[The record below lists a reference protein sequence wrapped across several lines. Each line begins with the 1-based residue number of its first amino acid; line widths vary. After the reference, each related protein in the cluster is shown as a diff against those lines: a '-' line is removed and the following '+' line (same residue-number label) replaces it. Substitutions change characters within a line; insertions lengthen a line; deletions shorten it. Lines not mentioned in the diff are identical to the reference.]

1 MWVHTNCSCR
11 TCAGRNTPSGRFVSP
26 PTLSFDRPFGVDS
39 PPSPVSPALSIS
51 SDFDLR
57 SPESPYLIPQDTPLS
72 PVSPISPPSSGRSL
86 GPSTLSLDRLFGVD
100 SPPSPLSPTYSIS
113 SDFDFPS
120 PESPYFIP
128 QDVPLS
134 PVSSISP
141 LPPFSP
147 ASEYSTAPP
156 SPVLS
161 ISELTPGDFPSPATP
176 ITDGHV
182 WELCVIPSVRAN
194 PSVFTP
200 YWRTD
205 ASKPFSFTSQV
216 IKEEEIGP
224 LTSPDAPV
232 LPPCPKRTPPKRPER
247 SPGMKKAFS
256 WNTAK
261 SAIAKAGPCS
271 GATDAVAG
279 AEKKPSLIFTN
290 TPWWDNIPPVSPPD
304 SPAVTMVSF
313 SGFSGNHRLPDLGS
327 PPNSSSSP
335 SFSYRQTPSCFY
347 RKSRYITPPTKPAG
361 SFRNIYWTSDTLKNA
376 AEYAALFGQSVQE
389 DEFAWIRYPV
399 SGPHHLCRFDDEDS
413 VYDEDE
419 SFWSDDDDGH
429 DESAHYTNWH
439 DNPTALDLSD
449 PFAEVDA
456 GYSASVLPDDSSIRS
471 SSYSGTAQRKGL
483 AMTAEVMRA
492 SYISSYLTRSAIAGI
507 KEVCIEDPRMMS
519 LDAVIQGFA

>member
-11 TCAGRNTPSGRFVSP
+11 TCAGRNTSSGRPVSP
-26 PTLSFDRPFGVDS
+26 LTLSFDLPFSIDS
-39 PPSPVSPALSIS
+39 PPSPVSPALSMS
-51 SDFDLR
+51 SDFDL
-57 SPESPYLIPQDTPLS
+57 
-72 PVSPISPPSSGRSL
+72 
-86 GPSTLSLDRLFGVD
+86 
-100 SPPSPLSPTYSIS
+100 
-113 SDFDFPS
+113 PS

-134 PVSSISP
+134 PVSPISP
-141 LPPFSP
+141 LAPFSP

-176 ITDGHV
+176 ITDAYV
-182 WELCVIPSVRAN
+182 WDICVIPSVRAN
-194 PSVFTP
+194 ISVFTP

-216 IKEEEIGP
+216 VKEEEIGP
-224 LTSPDAPV
+224 LTSPDAPA
-232 LPPCPKRTPPKRPER
+232 LPPRPKRTPPKRPER

-261 SAIAKAGPCS
+261 SAIVKAGPYS
-271 GATDAVAG
+271 GATDTVAG
-279 AEKKPSLIFTN
+279 GEKKTSLIFTN
-290 TPWWDNIPPVSPPD
+290 IPWWDNIPPVSPPD
-304 SPAVTMVSF
+304 SPAVSMVSF
-313 SGFSGNHRLPDLGS
+313 SGFSGHHRFPDLG

-347 RKSRYITPPTKPAG
+347 RKSRYITAPAKPAG
-361 SFRNIYWTSDTLKNA
+361 SFRNIYWASDTPQNA
-376 AEYAALFGQSVQE
+376 AEYAAFFGQSVQE

-399 SGPHHLCRFDDEDS
+399 SGPHDLCRFDNDEDS

-419 SFWSDDDDGH
+419 SFWSSDDDGD

-456 GYSASVLPDDSSIRS
+456 GYAASVLSDDSSIRS
-471 SSYSGTAQRKGL
+471 SPYSGTAQSEGV
-483 AMTAEVMRA
+483 AMTAEIMRA
-492 SYISSYLTRSAIAGI
+492 SYPSSYLTRSAIAGI
-507 KEVCIEDPRMMS
+507 KE
-519 LDAVIQGFA
+519 AV